1 MAKVRRAAPSTNV
14 KNVMF
19 IVNDETTLDKC
30 QEAYQAEYDRWCW
43 RHRAGGTGFELV
55 RNTSP
60 GNNIIALEHQE
71 IIKLWKS
78 ECRDKHDA
86 ECWLNTFRGRAAMK
100 AALEA
105 L

>member
-1 MAKVRRAAPSTNV
+1 MPAKTRLAVAYAAHFRDENV
-14 KNVMF
+14 
-19 IVNDETTLDKC
+19 LDKC

-43 RHRAGGTGFELV
+43 RRRAGGTGFELV
-55 RNTSP
+55 RDSSP
-60 GNNIIALEHQE
+60 NGDINAEEYQE
-71 IIKLWKS
+71 ITKLWKS
-78 ECRDKHDA
+78 ECRDKQDA